1 MSEPV
6 SEAEIEELRRAA
18 DHYALPAL
26 HRLLA
31 DRKAAERDY
40 AESLAGIQANV
51 RAIDVALHGEA
62 GAARQASA
70 CDLIDPARLMRER
83 AEAAEERMRE
93 AEATLQVL
101 ADAVGHMRVP
111 QTLAEA
117 ALQLTVTLGPALARA
132 RAFLSTG
139 KPSKAK
145 ETA

>member
-1 MSEPV
+1 MSELV
-6 SEAEIEELRRAA
+6 SKAKIAALIVELEAACNSEDHEVLRLTVEPTIFDRVVFELRG
-18 DHYALPAL
+18 
-26 HRLLA
+26 LLA
-31 DRKAAERDY
+31 DR
-40 AESLAGIQANV
+40 
-51 RAIDVALHGEA
+51 
-62 GAARQASA
+62 
-70 CDLIDPARLMRER
+70 
-83 AEAAEERMRE
+83 EAAEERMRE

-111 QTLAEA
+111 QTIAEA